1 MFFLNKKKAHSIT
14 GIRRSSWLPLTNLCS
29 WGGRG
34 WGSFPFWLCACAS
47 GYLYLFQTPGV
58 TPPLSV
64 YVSRCEDRGEH
75 GIGNGSFP
83 RGCRASRAR
92 RRKIGILPRIALGR
106 LAQLG
111 RGLFPF
117 VSLSSSFNYNFLDS
131 VKNYPN
137 RLFFGELFSFPIIHT
152 HICRL
157 MCGKRRIFQDALVNK

>member
-1 MFFLNKKKAHSIT
+1 MGGEGVGFFSFLALCLCVGLLISI
-14 GIRRSSWLPLTNLCS
+14 SNSWRNT
-29 WGGRG
+29 
-34 WGSFPFWLCACAS
+34 
-47 GYLYLFQTPGV
+47 
-58 TPPLSV
+58 PLSV